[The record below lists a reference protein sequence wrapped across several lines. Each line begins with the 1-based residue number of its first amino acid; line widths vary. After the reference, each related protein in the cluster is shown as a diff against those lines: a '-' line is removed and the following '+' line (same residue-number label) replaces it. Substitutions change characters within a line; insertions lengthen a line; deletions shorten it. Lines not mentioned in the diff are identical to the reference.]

1 MAAYIIG
8 AVLIIVVLF
17 IIGSILRKRVYDAVD
32 KLESWKISIMDR
44 NVAAELAKIKPLNL
58 RGETLERFEAWKERW
73 DEILEQDL
81 QDVEEQMY
89 EAEQAADRYRFPSAT
104 GTVHKAEHK
113 LKAIEQEINKILEEL
128 GELLASEETSRK
140 EASELDPELKALRR
154 QLSQKRYQF
163 GKAEAAFEKELDG
176 LFEALGTYKEL
187 ADDGNYLE
195 ARTLIDQVNAETAAL
210 QIKMETFPLLYK
222 AQKHE
227 LPQAFDELRRGLKEM
242 REDGYRVDH
251 FNFEQEL
258 NTYEKSLVQCAA
270 MLEEG
275 QIAKPEEIISD
286 IRGRLAEMYDNLERE
301 AIARNHVES
310 KMPDIANVVESAAE
324 EFAATKEEVDVMR
337 KAYYFEDSDMERF
350 LTLEK
355 SVQQLIVQLQD
366 LEMEMDGDTSHTEL
380 RKELEE
386 LYEHVAVL
394 ETEHEAFK
402 KRIVNLRKDE
412 LEAKE
417 KVAELHEQIND
428 LRRKL
433 TKSNI
438 PGVPNSVLSL
448 IEQAMA
454 KNKLVTKALER
465 HPLEIAGVQAAL
477 ENAKQAFD
485 HAAQE
490 ANLMIDQAHLTEN
503 VIQYANR
510 YRSQNDGLAMSLSD
524 AERLFRNCEYELALE
539 KAAKA
544 VELVEPG
551 ALKRIEQS
559 YEMMQ

>member
-17 IIGSILRKRVYDAVD
+17 IIGSILRKRIYDAVD

-58 RGETLERFEAWKERW
+58 LGETLERFEAWKERW

-81 QDVEEQMY
+81 HEVEEQMY
-89 EAEQAADRYRFPSAT
+89 EAEQAADRYRIPSAKAI
-104 GTVHKAEHK
+104 VHSAEQK

-140 EASELDPELKALRR
+140 EASELEPELKALRR

-163 GKAEAAFEKELDG
+163 GKAEAAFEKELDE
-176 LFEALGTYKEL
+176 LFKALGTYKEL
-187 ADDGNYLE
+187 ADEGNYLE
-195 ARTLIDQVNAETAAL
+195 ARALIDQVNAETAAL
-210 QIKMETFPLLYK
+210 LTKMETFPLLYK

-227 LPQAFDELRRGLKEM
+227 LPQAFDELRRGLREM
-242 REDGYRVDH
+242 REEGYRVDH

-270 MLEEG
+270 MLDEG
-275 QIAKPEEIISD
+275 QVAKPEEIIAD
-286 IRGRLAEMYDNLERE
+286 IRGRISEIYDILERE

-310 KMPDIANVVESAAE
+310 KLPDIANIVETAAE
-324 EFAATKEEVDVMR
+324 DFAATKEEVDVMR
-337 KAYYFEDSDMERF
+337 RAYYFEDSDMERF

-355 SVQQLIVQLQD
+355 SVQQLIIQLQD
-366 LEMEMDGDTSHTEL
+366 LEMEMNGDTSHTDL

-394 ETEHEAFK
+394 ESEHEAFK
-402 KRIVNLRKDE
+402 KRIINLRKDE

-417 KVAELHEQIND
+417 NVAELHEQINN

-433 TKSNI
+433 SKSNI
-438 PGVPNSVLSL
+438 PGVPNNILSL

-454 KNKLVTKALER
+454 KNKLVMKALER

-477 ENAKQAFD
+477 ENAKQAFT

-490 ANLMIDQAHLTEN
+490 ANLMIEQAHLTEK

-510 YRSQNDGLAMSLSD
+510 YRSQNDGLAMSLAD

-559 YEMMQ
+559 YELMQ